1 MNEDYLWDKTGD
13 DPEIER
19 LENVLAVFRYQEA
32 EAPVLPLANI
42 TPFVEQTPRRRFA
55 FAFAFAA
62 ISTAV
67 ILLSV
72 WFQISGVKV
81 GSEKDLN
88 ATVPLQI
95 ISETRDETKINK
107 IDASRLERVES
118 VNQSSRGN
126 LTSVRRP
133 TALITRQNKTTAKTL
148 ANKNRA
154 VALTSE
160 EKYAYGQLMLALAIT
175 SSKLR
180 IVQDTITR
188 IEDGKNTAGRN
199 ER

>member
-19 LENVLAVFRYQEA
+19 LENVLAAFRYQEA

-67 ILLSV
+67 ILLTV

-81 GSEKDLN
+81 GSEKDLT
-88 ATVPLQI
+88 ATIPPQI
-95 ISETRDETKINK
+95 ISETRDETKVNK
-107 IDASRLERVES
+107 IDAPRVKRGES

-133 TALITRQNKTTAKTL
+133 TALITRQNKTTAKSFE
-148 ANKNRA
+148 NKNRA
-154 VALTSE
+154 VTLTSK

-188 IEDGKNTAGRN
+188 IEDGKNPAGRN

>member
-42 TPFVEQTPRRRFA
+42 TPFVEQTPRRRLA

-154 VALTSE
+154 VTLTSE

>member
-1 MNEDYLWDKTGD
+1 M
-13 DPEIER
+13 
-19 LENVLAVFRYQEA
+19 
-32 EAPVLPLANI
+32 
-42 TPFVEQTPRRRFA
+42 
-55 FAFAFAA
+55 
-62 ISTAV
+62 
-67 ILLSV
+67 
-72 WFQISGVKV
+72 
-81 GSEKDLN
+81 N

-154 VALTSE
+154 VTLTSE